1 MEIKLRAYIWGTGL
15 SAGIR
20 FFRARRVGGVY
31 IYIDKRRDDFFS
43 PVISGSFGNLICT
56 SVKGACAAYRAA
68 RSCAWF
74 IGPEFRFFFFFSRDV
89 IEFMFEL

>member
-1 MEIKLRAYIWGTGL
+1 MEIKLRAYIWGTGI

-20 FFRARRVGGVY
+20 FFSRASSRRC

-56 SVKGACAAYRAA
+56 SVKGACVAYRAA

-74 IGPEFRFFFFFSRDV
+74 IGPEFRFFFLFFRDV